1 MPTLCP
7 HGRLCQ
13 SWRWH
18 GGHGCPSLGCLP
30 QGEPGCSAPPLP
42 PIPPRSF
49 QEMNIQQLTNYRKS
63 IMNLSDGG
71 KLYRKELEIVLCNE
85 PPM

>member
-1 MPTLCP
+1 MGGCARAGG
-7 HGRLCQ
+7 GRGDTGVLA
-13 SWRWH
+13 W
-18 GGHGCPSLGCLP
+18 GALP

-42 PIPPRSF
+42 PIPPCSF

>member
-1 MPTLCP
+1 MLTLHP
-7 HGRLCQ
+7 HGKLHWNWGECNL
-13 SWRWH
+13 
-18 GGHGCPSLGCLP
+18 SLGVLP
-30 QGEPGCSAPPLP
+30 QEKGMATPTAPLAL
-42 PIPPRSF
+42 

-71 KLYRKELEIVLCNE
+71 KLYRKELEMVLCNE